1 MQKLKIVAVL
11 GEGCSVRKL
20 TWLLRRKFGGVRL
33 GSDRDSDQ
41 GWSKDCGIKE
51 FGLQMR
57 K

>member
-20 TWLLRRKFGGVRL
+20 TWLLRRKFGGVHL